1 MPSRTE
7 ASIDIEALPP
17 AIMDVIADLPNYPEW
32 SEGVQAVEVLT
43 RNAEGLP
50 ATAHFTFDAGLI
62 KDNYD
67 LTYSW
72 NGTHSVSWQLTN
84 GHVIKSMDGTYTL
97 DIIGDH
103 TKVSYELSVELTVP
117 MLGVMKRM
125 AEQTIIDTALK
136 GLKKRVEG

>member
-1 MPSRTE
+1 MPTRTE
-7 ASIDIEALPP
+7 ASIPIAALPA
-17 AIMDVIADLPNYPEW
+17 AIMEVIADLPNYPQW
-32 SEGVQAVEVLT
+32 SEGVKAVEVLT
-43 RNAEGLP
+43 RDADGRP
-50 ATAHFTFDAGLI
+50 HTAHFTFDAGLV

-67 LTYSW
+67 LTYTW
-72 NGTHSVSWQLTN
+72 DGTHAVSWTLTN
-84 GHVIKSMDGTYTL
+84 GHMIKAMDGTYTL
-97 DIIGDH
+97 DVIGDH